1 MLTRKKK
8 MQKTRNIWGMYM
20 RTPSTA
26 LFHKAILQRYTERIQ
41 SEVRLICNEDILNYL
56 GPRYIT
62 EQSRKC
68 CANKIKDTYKSN
80 SFIYT
85 LVKRKRSF
93 ELLSA
98 IDSNNTLLGFII
110 CELGECK
117 MLENT
122 WSVRLV
128 CVKKTTKM
136 SSLLLL
142 GAMMYAIKEK
152 GGKFAVLEL
161 AGGYTNIQGFVSYS
175 KMGFIKNLSL
185 YNYRPRERECFYDP
199 ANLPMYVSLE
209 HLTQPNIIDLVTG
222 VKEIRLTAH
231 QDDTGL
237 FEKYQQSHIHP
248 RKDLEYW
255 NADYRSKIRRL
266 PNEVVLSPQR
276 YHIGNTG

>member
-1 MLTRKKK
+1 MSTRKNWG
-8 MQKTRNIWGMYM
+8 TRDH
-20 RTPSTA
+20 TS
-26 LFHKAILQRYTERIQ
+26 LFHKPIIRRYTDNLQ

-56 GPRYIT
+56 GPTYIV
-62 EQSRKC
+62 EQSKTC
-68 CANKIKDTYKSN
+68 CGGKVKERYQMN
-80 SFIYT
+80 SFLYT
-85 LVKRKRSF
+85 LVQRKREF

-98 IDSNNTLLGFII
+98 IDSTNTLLGFIV
-110 CELGECK
+110 CQLGECK
-117 MLENT
+117 MLNV

-161 AGGYTNIQGFVSYS
+161 SGGYTNIQGFISYS

-185 YNYRPRERECFYDP
+185 YNYRPREYECFYDP

-209 HLTQPNIIDLVTG
+209 HLTQLNIVELVAG
-222 VKEIRLTAH
+222 LKELRLTAK

-237 FEKYQQSHIHP
+237 FERYQQNHKHP

-255 NADYRSKIRRL
+255 NADYRSMIRRL
-266 PNEVVLSPQR
+266 PREIVLPPQK
-276 YHIGNTG
+276 YDMINS